1 MRGYTSDL
9 LLWIWSFLLE
19 EDNLKEL
26 AYFREQTRSTASCH
40 SYNPRNK
47 ENGAKG
53 GFGMPNPVRK
63 EQTAPG
69 GATRL
74 RIAMLALA
82 CAFVVGALLSQ
93 HLRLQ
98 TRADLGNQRT

>member
-1 MRGYTSDL
+1 
-9 LLWIWSFLLE
+9 
-19 EDNLKEL
+19 
-26 AYFREQTRSTASCH
+26 
-40 SYNPRNK
+40 
-47 ENGAKG
+47 
-53 GFGMPNPVRK
+53 MPNPVRK

-93 HLRLQ
+93 HLKLQ